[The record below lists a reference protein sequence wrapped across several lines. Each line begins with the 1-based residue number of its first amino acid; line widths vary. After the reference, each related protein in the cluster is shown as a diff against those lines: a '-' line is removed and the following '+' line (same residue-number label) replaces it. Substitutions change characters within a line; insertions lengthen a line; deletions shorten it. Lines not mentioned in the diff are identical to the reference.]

1 MRQTSH
7 FLWRKPSAVR
17 SGHLHLREGEITTN
31 PVRRVHGRHST
42 GSPRVGTRPNT
53 LRIGCT
59 ELKAVPHAGLGY
71 HFPRVQVKPNGGWGS
86 SNGSEA
92 QSAST
97 KSMSSDR
104 QDDGGPCTSAELKG
118 INGHQLR
125 LTMRPGAPSRYVFT
139 TAWMGLRWPMPSK
152 CPWAPCQQE
161 KTIQR
166 NPCDYKGYTHNS
178 L

>member
-1 MRQTSH
+1 MSQLRPLWALTFPKQGKQRQT
-7 FLWRKPSAVR
+7 
-17 SGHLHLREGEITTN
+17 

-42 GSPRVGTRPNT
+42 GSFRVGTRPNT
-53 LRIGCT
+53 LMDMRT
-59 ELKAVPHAGLGY
+59 DLTAVPHASLGY
-71 HFPRVQVKPNGGWGS
+71 HFPRVQVKPNGGWGF

-97 KSMSSDR
+97 KSTSSDR

-139 TAWMGLRWPMPSK
+139 AAWMGLRWPMPSK
-152 CPWAPCQQE
+152 CPWAPC
-161 KTIQR
+161 
-166 NPCDYKGYTHNS
+166 
-178 L
+178 